1 MQPSIKQVLNLVQSL
16 GYNAV
21 CFQDSDMPVNVIYVK
36 GKIFD
41 IEIKNWSQNLD
52 CYQLAIDNNFDNT
65 NFVYEL
71 KNPIAK
77 KVIGNDF
84 DKEITDFLTVN
95 DFVLS
100 LDENGDLIIKTGEI
114 NPNTGE
120 LI

>member
-52 CYQLAIDNNFDNT
+52 CYQLSIDSNFEKT
-65 NFVYEL
+65 NYVYEL
-71 KNPIAK
+71 KKPIET
-77 KVIGNDF
+77 KVVGTDF
-84 DKEITDFLTVN
+84 DGQIANFIKEN
-95 DFVLS
+95 AFVLS
-100 LDENGDLIIKTGEI
+100 LDENSDLIIKTGEI